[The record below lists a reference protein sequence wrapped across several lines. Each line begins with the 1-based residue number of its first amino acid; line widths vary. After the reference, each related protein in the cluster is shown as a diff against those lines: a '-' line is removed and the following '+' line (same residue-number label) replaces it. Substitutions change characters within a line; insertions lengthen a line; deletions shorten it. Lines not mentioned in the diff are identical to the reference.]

1 MQETWTITLPS
12 SEKPTSE
19 ELKQVLI
26 ENEKDL
32 GIFLSYYFKKEGAL
46 AEKVNLGSEINFK
59 DITSGDFE
67 LEFDLIHFNACLAIH
82 EQKRDIMKITFEIAD
97 RNLNLKGPYWPER
110 EMDEI

>member
-1 MQETWTITLPS
+1 MQETWTLTLPS

-19 ELKQVLI
+19 ELKQVLT

-32 GIFLSYYFKKEGAL
+32 GIFLSYYYKKDGAL

-59 DITSGDFE
+59 DESSGDFE
-67 LEFDLIHFNACLAIH
+67 LEFDLIHYNACLAIH
-82 EQKRDIMKITFEIAD
+82 DQKRDQMKITFEIEND
-97 RNLNLKGPYWPER
+97 KLNLKGAYWPER

>member
-1 MQETWTITLPS
+1 MQETWTLTLPS
-12 SEKPTSE
+12 TEKPTSQ
-19 ELKQVLI
+19 ELKQVLT

-59 DITSGDFE
+59 DESSGDFE
-67 LEFDLIHFNACLAIH
+67 LEFDLVHYNACLAIH
-82 EQKRDIMKITFEIAD
+82 DQKRDQMKITFEIEND
-97 RNLNLKGPYWPER
+97 KLNLKGPYWPER